1 MMSVSVGT
9 LSRVRDDLE
18 RVTRIL
24 AAAGIAGVLVGV
36 PAGLLARVVMKLTA
50 LAAGP
55 SALGVHTENGNVV
68 GALTADGTLALVIF
82 AGLGPVGAGAILYVA
97 VRPWFVSLGRWRG
110 LTFGLYLLGLAG
122 PVGLDPFNGDFTRF
136 GPAALNV
143 AMFAALFIAV
153 GVGLVPVAEGTLAR
167 LSSGRWGL
175 VALGFL
181 FGVLDAGLA
190 LSIGTPT
197 IWSWLTG
204 QPTILGGVVVALMLA
219 SAAIGLAARRAGPSL
234 LTYAA
239 LGVPLAFG
247 LWLTGNAVA
256 TLLR

>member
-1 MMSVSVGT
+1 MSVRVSS
-9 LSRVRDDLE
+9 LARVRDDLE
-18 RVTRIL
+18 HVTRVL

-36 PAGLLARVVMKLTA
+36 PAGLLARVVMKVSA

-55 SALGVHTENGNVV
+55 SLA

-82 AGLGPVGAGAILYVA
+82 AGLAPVGTGAILYMA

-110 LTFGLYLLGLAG
+110 LAFGAYLLALAG
-122 PVGLDPFNGDFTRF
+122 PTGLDPFNGDFTRF

-143 AMFAALFIAV
+143 AMFAALFLVV
-153 GVGLVPVAEGTLAR
+153 GAALVPVAEGTLAR

-175 VALGFL
+175 VALGFV
-181 FGVLDAGLA
+181 FGVLDAGVILA
-190 LSIGTPT
+190 IGVAT

-204 QPTILGGVVVALMLA
+204 QSTTLGGVVVALV
-219 SAAIGLAARRAGPSL
+219 SVSVAIGLAMRRAGPSL
-234 LTYAA
+234 LSYAA